1 MPFMIPNLVSLVR
14 DLQRPHGRRRRGL
27 AVAEGV
33 RLVEEALAAGLAFRG
48 ALVTA
53 SLART
58 ARGTAL
64 LEALGAHGV
73 PVVEIAPRTMAQLS
87 GTETPQGVLAVLEPP
102 RWPLETIRPR
112 PAAPVLVLD
121 GVQDPGNVGAL
132 LRTAYALG
140 AAGAVLLPGTADP
153 ANAKVLRGAMG
164 ATFHLPWAPATDGEF
179 RHWVR
184 DSEAVVWATAAE
196 GTPLGRRNPPERLA
210 LVVGNEGAGVR
221 QEVRELAEATVSV
234 PLARGAE
241 SLNVA
246 VAAGILLFWATR
258 AS

>member
-1 MPFMIPNLVSLVR
+1 MTPNLVSLVR
-14 DLQRPHGRRRRGL
+14 DLQRPQARRRRGL
-27 AVAEGV
+27 TLAEGI
-33 RLVEEALAAGLAFRG
+33 RLVEEALAVGVRFRG
-48 ALVTA
+48 AVVAADLG
-53 SLART
+53 RT
-58 ARGTAL
+58 PRGTAL
-64 LEALGAHGV
+64 LEALATHGV
-73 PVVEIAPRTMAQLS
+73 PLVEVAPRTMAQLA

-102 RWPLETIRPR
+102 RWAAEAIRPR

-140 AAGAVLLPGTADP
+140 AAGALLLPGTADP
-153 ANAKVLRGAMG
+153 ANPKVLRGAMG
-164 ATFHLPWAPATDGEF
+164 ATFRLPWAALDDAGF
-179 RHWVR
+179 RRWV
-184 DSEAVVWATAAE
+184 EAAGAVIWAAAAE
-196 GTPLGRRNPPERLA
+196 GTPLGRVGPPESLA

-221 QEVRELAEATVSV
+221 AAVRELASTTVAI

-258 AS
+258 GR